1 MFFTFSQRSDLEILL
16 LRWIAPNFVI
26 EQLSPA
32 TKPLCWLRITLKKI
46 FVIVTLLLNNSL
58 LLPSCSVDS
67 EYRPKKSFSF
77 LWSGQLTHYMS
88 LNCFINNIGIIIFP
102 QKWILISGKWV
113 EYLQCIVWKLELL
126 QIPSLTLL
134 AWNLPGSCIME
145 IEDRWWFQQWC
156 NEMKSHSEGRK
167 VSFTYPGP
175 LLEPGD
181 KVFTPVIQI

>member
-1 MFFTFSQRSDLEILL
+1 MVRNWFGAIGACNNWR
-16 LRWIAPNFVI
+16 PH
-26 EQLSPA
+26 
-32 TKPLCWLRITLKKI
+32 LK
-46 FVIVTLLLNNSL
+46 
-58 LLPSCSVDS
+58 CSVDS

-145 IEDRWWFQQWC
+145 IEDRWWFEQWC

-167 VSFTYPGP
+167 VPFTYPGP
-175 LLEPGD
+175 GLQLQPGD